1 MSDNHAARLGDD
13 IIHTTLLADII
24 STVAEVGTYAL
35 MGAVVGVAV
44 TAAAP
49 LLGGGALSAAVA
61 SVGAA
66 ASGAAGAGALGCV
79 LSGVM
84 GGVLANVTGLADE
97 ISSSATAL
105 GNLISPPS
113 PAGKIS
119 SGSGNVN
126 INGKPA
132 ARAAGKATQ
141 SAKQEEP
148 DSGINFLD
156 MAAGVLGFASSVAA
170 NMWQPTVAGADA
182 NTSSLPLDTINC
194 EKHSPQEYLAEGS
207 SNVFINGQPAV
218 RASDRTTC
226 DATISTSVSPDVT
239 IGGGTLTV
247 RPIHS
252 GKLPG
257 FDLAVMGIMLLM
269 GRPSKVL
276 RNLPCIVMSG
286 VSGMG
291 ISMLTSAVMAAI
303 NPVHAASGVKV
314 LNDDNELDVVL
325 PGRFPFRMQRAYNS
339 LNPRDGLF
347 GTGWSTAFDSYL
359 HVAGNQATWY
369 EETGREVQFTLPK
382 PDSML
387 LSPAEGVLV
396 RRNEHGDVVIGD
408 QDSSQWRLFKPTREN
423 PSCLKLAML
432 CDDYGNSLEMSYDEQ
447 GRLVRIHD
455 AAGAVDVT
463 LAYTHP
469 DFPQRVTALSHFD
482 GNQHWPLMQWGYDS
496 RGLLASAT
504 DASGVTRREYRYN
517 DDRLMVWHRLPGGLE
532 SEYRWEKLDH
542 WRVVENRTST
552 GEHSKI
558 EYDLVARITTVTRE
572 NGAVRRHHWN
582 ANQMVTRL
590 EDERGENWLFEWDE
604 NDQLLSETDPL
615 GNTWKY
621 VYDINGNQVRV
632 TDPQGNVQS
641 TEWLAHRALPV
652 QVTDPEGNSTR
663 YTYDAHHGL
672 KSITDAQ
679 GGTTTVQRDEYG
691 QVISETD
698 PKGGRRHTDYN
709 RAGLVSAATDCSGR
723 TTRYRYHPLGWLLE
737 ETAAD
742 GTVTGYQY
750 DAAGRPTGLTRPEG
764 WQESL
769 KWSARG
775 LPEWHQTAD
784 GRRHGFRYDNAG
796 RLTATQDP
804 EGNTVQREYDA
815 RSRLVALRNENGEAY
830 RFTWGDDSLLLAET
844 GLDGVATRY
853 EYDACGRT
861 LRRTFAAGHA
871 GAIVHGFSYDERGL
885 LTARTSPDARTC
897 YRWSKRGQMVSVSR
911 HPALGDGAYSDAAEQ
926 VLHFGY
932 NALGQLV
939 SEDGDNATLAWE
951 YDELGNRTQ
960 TTLPDGRQLKQL
972 YYGSGHLLSIALDSL
987 PVTDFTRDVLHREI
1001 SRTQGVLGS
1010 HTRYDA
1016 LGRLQAR
1023 DVFSGHPQRP
1033 GDMRWRQRWEYDFR
1047 NNLVREERNRD
1058 PFDASRWSY
1067 DSTGKL
1073 QQQEDSRSGTVNW
1086 PQDGAGNPLAQSGGG
1101 RVLHNRVTELNG
1113 IRWRYDIHG
1122 RTVEKI
1128 SGQQRWR
1135 YRYDTEHR
1143 LTDVVSETRHRPAVH
1158 VSFQYDPLGRR
1169 ISKTRWQVREDGSE
1183 SPRVTT
1189 RFVWEGLR
1197 LLQEVH
1203 GDIPLT
1209 YVYADQGSYEP
1220 LARIDGI
1227 TDPEIYWFHCQ
1238 PNGTPERLT
1247 DNEGRVRWEGLTGA
1261 WGKLLREAPVHAA
1274 GFAQNL
1280 RMQGQYLDR
1289 ETGLHYNLFRYY
1301 DPDSGR
1307 FTQQD
1312 PIGLAGGLNLYQY
1325 APNAQG
1331 WVDPLGLSKCNDPS
1345 KEATK
1350 WQGPGNDDYPGVD
1363 VYTNRKLKK
1372 GTILYA
1378 LHPNGNQQ
1386 PAYTVTYPTIRQYKG
1401 DPIGYHQALQ
1411 IKLDPRWPVRTQA
1424 RAYYVSEDINVAYG
1438 RAGANEIYGKG
1449 GGLQFFIPEE
1459 VRHLLIP
1466 GKVIDI

>member
-1 MSDNHAARLGDD
+1 MSDNHAARLGDQ
-13 IIHTTLLADII
+13 IIHTTLLADIV
-24 STVAEVGTYAL
+24 SSVAEIATYAAIG
-35 MGAVVGVAV
+35 MVVGGAIA
-44 TAAAP
+44 AAAP
-49 LLGGGALSAAVA
+49 LAGGGALTAAMA
-61 SVGAA
+61 TMG
-66 ASGAAGAGALGCV
+66 GTAAGATGLAAGAGCV
-79 LSGVM
+79 LSGMV
-84 GGVLANVTGLADE
+84 GGVLASVTGLADE

-113 PAGKIS
+113 PAGTIN
-119 SGSGNVN
+119 SGSSNVN

-132 ARAAGKATQ
+132 ARAAGHATEPE
-141 SAKQEEP
+141 KKEES
-148 DSGINFLD
+148 DSGISFLD

-182 NTSSLPLDTINC
+182 NTKSSPLDTIDC

-218 RASDRTTC
+218 RANDRTTC

-257 FDLAVMGIMLLM
+257 FDLGISVIMMLL
-269 GRPSKVL
+269 GRPSKIL
-276 RNLPCIVMSG
+276 RNLPCIMMSG
-286 VSGMG
+286 VTGYMTNL
-291 ISMLTSAVMAAI
+291 LTSAVMAAG

-314 LNDDNELDVVL
+314 LNDDNELDVAL

-339 LNPRDGLF
+339 LNTRDGLF

-359 HVAGNQATWY
+359 HVDGDQATWY

-387 LSPAEGVLV
+387 LSPAEGILV

-423 PSCLKLAML
+423 PSHLKLAML

-532 SEYRWEKLDH
+532 SEYRWEKQDH

-582 ANQMVTRL
+582 ASQMVTRL

-652 QVTDPEGNSTR
+652 QVTDPDGNSTH

-691 QVISETD
+691 LVISETD

-764 WQESL
+764 WQENL

-830 RFTWGDDSLLLAET
+830 RFTWGDDNLLLAET
-844 GLDGVATRY
+844 GLDGVSTRY

-871 GAIVHGFSYDERGL
+871 DAIIHGFHYDERGL
-885 LTARTSPDARTC
+885 LTARTSPDARTR
-897 YRWSKRGQMVSVSR
+897 YQWSKRGQMVSVSR

-951 YDELGNRTQ
+951 YDALGNRTQ
-960 TTLPDGRQLKQL
+960 TTLPDGRQLKQF

-987 PVTDFTRDVLHREI
+987 PVTDFTRDVLHRET

-1033 GDMRWRQRWEYDFR
+1033 GDMHWRQRWEYDFR

-1086 PQDGAGNPLAQSGGG
+1086 PQDGAGNPLAQSGG

-1169 ISKTRWQVREDGSE
+1169 VSKTRWQVREDGSE
-1183 SPRVTT
+1183 STRVTT
-1189 RFVWEGLR
+1189 GFVWEGLR

-1247 DNEGRVRWEGLTGA
+1247 DNEGQVRWDGQTGA

-1386 PAYTVTYPTIRQYKG
+1386 PAYTVTYPTIRQFKG

-1459 VRHLLIP
+1459 LRHLLIP